1 MNEPVKLVLT
11 ADRLFDG
18 IGTTPHTNLALLLN
32 EERIEAVGATKQIQ
46 QAAGPTARTI
56 DYGDAC
62 LSPGLI
68 DGHTHTTLAAD
79 GRPYADLFCET
90 DEIMALVGV
99 RNLHAH
105 LRSGVTTVREH
116 GSRNMLGFA
125 LREGLQR
132 GYFSGPRM
140 LVSGRPVTQPNGHFH
155 FCNGTAQTEEEIRS
169 AIRQLVAEGAD
180 YIKIMASGGGTKG
193 TDPGK
198 ASYSSAELEAAV
210 HEAHHLGVL
219 TAAHCRA
226 TESMA
231 RALKAGIDLMEHA
244 EFLTEDG
251 GLAFDP
257 KIAQQ
262 LADDDI
268 FISPTLQAW
277 TNFPRIVELTTRR
290 ALGRFGLAQEA
301 ELHRLQARK
310 DERLDIMRRLLDYGM
325 HDRIVPG
332 TDSGPGLIAF
342 GHMDY
347 DLQLLV
353 EAGLSA
359 GEALIAATQTSARA
373 IGRDSDLG
381 TLEPGKIADVAVF
394 TGDPTQDISRVSEVQ
409 AVYSAGRLVHTT
421 GRSGTHS

>member
-1 MNEPVKLVLT
+1 MNAAAKTVLT
-11 ADRLFDG
+11 AARMFDG
-18 IGTTPHTNLALLLN
+18 VKTEAQTNSALLLN
-32 EERIEAVGATKQIQ
+32 EERIEAVGPVELIKN
-46 QAAGPTARTI
+46 AAGPTGI
-56 DYGDAC
+56 YVDYGDAC

-79 GRPYADLFCET
+79 GRSYKELFSES
-90 DEIMALVGV
+90 DEMMALIGV
-99 RNLHAH
+99 MNLQIH
-105 LRSGVTTVREH
+105 LLSGVTTVREH
-116 GSRNMLGFA
+116 GSRNNLGFT

-132 GYFSGPRM
+132 GYFAGPRM
-140 LVSGRPVTQPNGHFH
+140 LVSGRPITQPDGHFH
-155 FCNGTAQTEEEIRS
+155 FCNGTAHTEQEIRS

-180 YIKIMASGGGTKG
+180 YVKIMASGGGTEG
-193 TDPGK
+193 TDPSK
-198 ASYSSAELEAAV
+198 ASYSSSELAAAV

-231 RALKAGIDLMEHA
+231 LALKAGVDLMEHA
-244 EFLTEDG
+244 EFLSNAGT
-251 GLAFDP
+251 LAFDP

-277 TNFPRIVELTTRR
+277 TNFPRIVELSTRR
-290 ALGRFGLAQEA
+290 SSGRFGLAQEA
-301 ELHRLQARK
+301 ELQRLLFRK
-310 DERLDIMRRLLDYGM
+310 NERLEIMRQLLDYGI
-325 HDRIVPG
+325 HERIVPG

-359 GEALIAATQTSARA
+359 GDALIAATRTSAHA
-373 IGRDSDLG
+373 IGRASDLG

-394 TGDPTQDISRVSEVQ
+394 AGDPTQDISQVSQVQ
-409 AVYSAGRLVHTT
+409 AVYSAGRLVHQED
-421 GRSGTHS
+421 